1 MKLFASQNLDHLFSS
16 VDRPPSASLAS
27 CAHSRSYTPSKP
39 ALGSI
44 AHRLGGIIEHRTP
57 RSAPTS
63 TAFHTKMLSSAR
75 STSRAAALMI
85 AATLL
90 LLATTTEAQVSSAFA
105 GTSFPLSSFIPAN
118 TFTPVTTFAQA
129 TGGNPT
135 TIGGPG
141 PSPATSSY
149 QYSYT
154 VPTQTVPAIF
164 PSQVYQSLAS
174 SAGYNTAAAAKN
186 LVPDPNNLQIPSN
199 GAADQFNFAA
209 AKAVFFSVAAAAVV
223 VVML

>member
-1 MKLFASQNLDHLFSS
+1 MFSS
-16 VDRPPSASLAS
+16 
-27 CAHSRSYTPSKP
+27 
-39 ALGSI
+39 
-44 AHRLGGIIEHRTP
+44 
-57 RSAPTS
+57 AP
-63 TAFHTKMLSSAR
+63 
-75 STSRAAALMI
+75 STSRAAALLI

-105 GTSFPLSSFIPAN
+105 GTSFPLSSYVPAN

-174 SAGYNTAAAAKN
+174 SAGYNTASNAKN
-186 LVPDPNNLQIPSN
+186 LVPDPNNLQIPTN
-199 GAADQFNFAA
+199 AAADQFNFAA